1 MAHSMHSI
9 TTASPL
15 FLQCFFMC
23 HVDTSGVWKRT
34 PKWVKFCNL
43 LPDSDRFIE
52 RVYEMGFVSQKIER
66 SELVAGDHIYT
77 WRAAFTY
84 SHHGIYIGESKV
96 VHFAGTFG
104 SSSYP
109 FPWSSFGFS
118 ASTLNPLSACNF
130 PNCGFRHPNSGV
142 VLSCLDCFLANGSL
156 YRFEYG
162 VSKSKLLF
170 KLRGGTCTTAESHPP
185 ELVIHKAMYLLEH
198 GFGEYSVMRN
208 NCEHFAMYCKTGL
221 VCIIG
226 GSGQAFVFQVPFL
239 ASGTCKVIKWL
250 ASGAGMGTTI
260 ALSTGTYFMSRYC
273 NDLGIRVDVMK
284 VPVVVLAL
292 IHDSAKQSSFRASQT
307 SDPSPKEFT
316 KSDVQLPKI
325 DEIIKELEQPT
336 NFEREND
343 LVRMDNTLTSRV
355 LAIKKNFVKKL
366 VDMDPLA
373 PKEMIELANSF
384 LEFFSQFP
392 FDVDSLY
399 FSVKDFIV
407 QAYELACARQELN
420 LCCSD
425 FNGTQ
430 LLRKTS
436 DCIQVLTEER
446 NRLELLWLEV
456 KKGLKAFDDEIEP
469 LRSRLPV
476 LEGERESKGAYFR
489 NIKSNLEQTSK
500 KLSDASNLMDELELA
515 SLFNS
520 LEQSARLADL
530 EAALGDARARLLS

>member
-1 MAHSMHSI
+1 MS
-9 TTASPL
+9 
-15 FLQCFFMC
+15 FL
-23 HVDTSGVWKRT
+23 
-34 PKWVKFCNL
+34 
-43 LPDSDRFIE
+43 
-52 RVYEMGFVSQKIER
+52 SQKIER

-104 SSSYP
+104 SSSNP
-109 FPWSSFGFS
+109 FKWSSFGFS
-118 ASTLNPLSACNF
+118 ASTSNPLSACPNF

-162 VSKSKLLF
+162 VSKAKLLF
-170 KLRGGTCTTAESHPP
+170 KLRGGTCTTAESDPP
-185 ELVIHKAMYLLEH
+185 ELVIHKAMYLLQH
-198 GFGEYSVMRN
+198 GFGGYNVMRN
-208 NCEHFAMYCKTGL
+208 NSEHFAMYCKTGL

-239 ASGTCKVIKWL
+239 ASGTCKVMKWL

-284 VPVVVLAL
+284 VPVLVLAL

-336 NFEREND
+336 NFECEND
-343 LVRMDNTLTSRV
+343 LVRMDNTLTSR
-355 LAIKKNFVKKL
+355 
-366 VDMDPLA
+366 
-373 PKEMIELANSF
+373 
-384 LEFFSQFP
+384 FP
-392 FDVDSLY
+392 FDVGSLY
-399 FSVKDFIV
+399 FLVKDFIV

-430 LLRKTS
+430 LLQKTS

-456 KKGLKAFDDEIEP
+456 KKGLKAIDDEIEP

-500 KLSDASNLMDELELA
+500 KLSDASNLMDGLELA
-515 SLFNS
+515 SLSNS

>member
-1 MAHSMHSI
+1 MS
-9 TTASPL
+9 
-15 FLQCFFMC
+15 FL
-23 HVDTSGVWKRT
+23 
-34 PKWVKFCNL
+34 
-43 LPDSDRFIE
+43 
-52 RVYEMGFVSQKIER
+52 SQKIER

-104 SSSYP
+104 SSSNP
-109 FPWSSFGFS
+109 FKWSSFGFS
-118 ASTLNPLSACNF
+118 ASTSNPLSACPNF

-162 VSKSKLLF
+162 VSKAKLLF
-170 KLRGGTCTTAESHPP
+170 KLRGGTCTTAESDPP
-185 ELVIHKAMYLLEH
+185 ELVIHKAMYLLQH
-198 GFGEYSVMRN
+198 GFGGYNVMRN
-208 NCEHFAMYCKTGL
+208 NSEHFAMYCKTGL

-239 ASGTCKVIKWL
+239 ASGTCKVMKWL

-284 VPVVVLAL
+284 VPVLVLAL

-336 NFEREND
+336 NFECEND

-366 VDMDPLA
+366 VDMDPLCT
-373 PKEMIELANSF
+373 K
-384 LEFFSQFP
+384 
-392 FDVDSLY
+392 
-399 FSVKDFIV
+399 
-407 QAYELACARQELN
+407 
-420 LCCSD
+420 
-425 FNGTQ
+425 
-430 LLRKTS
+430 
-436 DCIQVLTEER
+436 R
-446 NRLELLWLEV
+446 N
-456 KKGLKAFDDEIEP
+456 D
-469 LRSRLPV
+469 
-476 LEGERESKGAYFR
+476 
-489 NIKSNLEQTSK
+489 
-500 KLSDASNLMDELELA
+500 
-515 SLFNS
+515 
-520 LEQSARLADL
+520 
-530 EAALGDARARLLS
+530 

>member
-1 MAHSMHSI
+1 MS
-9 TTASPL
+9 
-15 FLQCFFMC
+15 FL
-23 HVDTSGVWKRT
+23 
-34 PKWVKFCNL
+34 
-43 LPDSDRFIE
+43 
-52 RVYEMGFVSQKIER
+52 SQKIER

-104 SSSYP
+104 SSSNP

-118 ASTLNPLSACNF
+118 ASTSNPLSACPNF

-162 VSKSKLLF
+162 VSKAKLLF
-170 KLRGGTCTTAESHPP
+170 KLRGGTCTTAESEPP
-185 ELVIHKAMYLLEH
+185 ELVIHKAMYLLQH
-198 GFGEYSVMRN
+198 GFGDYNVMRN

-221 VCIIG
+221 LCIIG

-284 VPVVVLAL
+284 VPVLVLAL

-336 NFEREND
+336 NFECEND
-343 LVRMDNTLTSRV
+343 LVRMDNILTSRV

-384 LEFFSQFP
+384 LKFFSQFP

-399 FSVKDFIV
+399 FLVKDFIV
-407 QAYELACARQELN
+407 QAYELACARQDLN

-430 LLRKTS
+430 LLQKTS

-476 LEGERESKGAYFR
+476 LEGERESKGVYFR

-500 KLSDASNLMDELELA
+500 KLSDASNLMDGLELA

>member
-1 MAHSMHSI
+1 
-9 TTASPL
+9 
-15 FLQCFFMC
+15 
-23 HVDTSGVWKRT
+23 
-34 PKWVKFCNL
+34 
-43 LPDSDRFIE
+43 
-52 RVYEMGFVSQKIER
+52 
-66 SELVAGDHIYT
+66 
-77 WRAAFTY
+77 
-84 SHHGIYIGESKV
+84 
-96 VHFAGTFG
+96 
-104 SSSYP
+104 
-109 FPWSSFGFS
+109 
-118 ASTLNPLSACNF
+118 
-130 PNCGFRHPNSGV
+130 
-142 VLSCLDCFLANGSL
+142 
-156 YRFEYG
+156 
-162 VSKSKLLF
+162 
-170 KLRGGTCTTAESHPP
+170 
-185 ELVIHKAMYLLEH
+185 MYLLEH

-208 NCEHFAMYCKTGL
+208 NCEQFAMYCKTGL

-226 GSGQAFVFQVPFL
+226 GNGQAFVFQVPFL

-260 ALSTGTYFMSRYC
+260 ALSTGTYFVSRYC
-273 NDLGIRVDVMK
+273 NDLGIRMDVMK

-292 IHDSAKQSSFRASQT
+292 FHDSAKQSSFRASQT

-336 NFEREND
+336 NFECEND

-384 LEFFSQFP
+384 LKFVSQFQ

-407 QAYELACARQELN
+407 QAYEQACARQELN

-425 FNGTQ
+425 FNSTQ
-430 LLRKTS
+430 LLEKTS

-456 KKGLKAFDDEIEP
+456 KKGLKAIDDEIEP

-500 KLSDASNLMDELELA
+500 KLSDASNLMDGLELA
-515 SLFNS
+515 SLSNS

>member
-1 MAHSMHSI
+1 
-9 TTASPL
+9 
-15 FLQCFFMC
+15 
-23 HVDTSGVWKRT
+23 
-34 PKWVKFCNL
+34 
-43 LPDSDRFIE
+43 
-52 RVYEMGFVSQKIER
+52 MGFLSQKIER
-66 SELVAGDHIYT
+66 RELVAGDHIYT
-77 WRAAFTY
+77 WRAAFIY

-96 VHFAGTFG
+96 IHFAGTFG
-104 SSSYP
+104 SSSDP

-118 ASTLNPLSACNF
+118 ASTLNPLSACPNF
-130 PNCGFRHPNSGV
+130 PYCGFQHPNSGV

-162 VSKSKLLF
+162 VSKAKLLF
-170 KLRGGTCTTAESHPP
+170 KLRGGTCTTAESDPP
-185 ELVIHKAMYLLEH
+185 ELVIHKAMYLLQH
-198 GFGEYSVMRN
+198 GFRDYNVMRN

-226 GSGQAFVFQVPFL
+226 GSGQAFVFQVPIL
-239 ASGTCKVIKWL
+239 ASWQVVIKWL
-250 ASGAGMGTTI
+250 VSGAGMGTTI
-260 ALSTGTYFMSRYC
+260 AVSTGTYFVSRYC

-284 VPVVVLAL
+284 VPVEVLAL
-292 IHDSAKQSSFRASQT
+292 FHDSERQSSFRASQT

-316 KSDVQLPKI
+316 KTDRYSSLKATDSYALLLNNDSSLTNWSGIVENSTCEEKRDMQLPKI
-325 DEIIKELEQPT
+325 DDIIKELEQPT
-336 NFEREND
+336 NFECEND
-343 LVRMDNTLTSRV
+343 LFRTDNTLRSRV

-384 LEFFSQFP
+384 LKFFSQFP
-392 FDVDSLY
+392 FGVDSLY

-407 QAYELACARQELN
+407 QAYELSCARQELN
-420 LCCSD
+420 LCCLD

-430 LLRKTS
+430 LLEKTF
-436 DCIQVLTEER
+436 DLIQVLTEER

-456 KKGLKAFDDEIEP
+456 KKGLKAIDDEIEP

-476 LEGERESKGAYFR
+476 LEGERESKDAYFR

-500 KLSDASNLMDELELA
+500 KLSDVSNLMDGLELA

>member
-1 MAHSMHSI
+1 MS
-9 TTASPL
+9 
-15 FLQCFFMC
+15 FL
-23 HVDTSGVWKRT
+23 
-34 PKWVKFCNL
+34 
-43 LPDSDRFIE
+43 
-52 RVYEMGFVSQKIER
+52 SQKIER

-104 SSSYP
+104 SSSNP
-109 FPWSSFGFS
+109 FKWSSFGFS
-118 ASTLNPLSACNF
+118 ASTSNPLSACPNF

-162 VSKSKLLF
+162 VSKAKLLF
-170 KLRGGTCTTAESHPP
+170 KLRGGTCTTAESDPP
-185 ELVIHKAMYLLEH
+185 ELVIHKAMYLLQH
-198 GFGEYSVMRN
+198 GFGGYNVMRN
-208 NCEHFAMYCKTGL
+208 NSEHFAMYCKTGL

-239 ASGTCKVIKWL
+239 ASGTCKVMKWL

-284 VPVVVLAL
+284 VPVLVLAL

-336 NFEREND
+336 NFECEND

-355 LAIKKNFVKKL
+355 LAIKKNFMKKL
-366 VDMDPLA
+366 
-373 PKEMIELANSF
+373 
-384 LEFFSQFP
+384 FP
-392 FDVDSLY
+392 FDVGSLY
-399 FSVKDFIV
+399 FLVKDFIV

-430 LLRKTS
+430 LLQKTS

-456 KKGLKAFDDEIEP
+456 KKGLKAIDDEIEP

-500 KLSDASNLMDELELA
+500 KLSDASNLMDGLELA
-515 SLFNS
+515 SLSNS

-530 EAALGDARARLLS
+530 EAASGDARARLLS